1 MHTVRVA
8 VRHFAKGRCMSMR
21 LLCFGA
27 VLMGLGW
34 ACSGMAATPIVPGF
48 ERFGRSASDP
58 AAAID
63 SGLVLLGELGC
74 VNCHAAGKEQAAHL
88 MPKRGPNLDKVGERI
103 GPEWL
108 VEYLKQPNAVK
119 PGTTMP
125 HVLAGLSDTER
136 DRTATAIAHFLAAT
150 GAFDDGSLPE
160 SGTANAAE
168 GLKIYE
174 RAGCAVCHGSRTKDA
189 VPLPDQMP
197 LVDLDKKWSPR
208 ALDEFLKNPFHIRP
222 SSRMPA
228 LPLKDNERRHVVASL
243 LGSPPPPRDTHRDHV
258 AFNGRA
264 WLVNVEKLPA
274 IETLGSPAKTGPVK
288 GFEVVQL
295 AGRPDGFVVQL
306 DGFLH
311 APSAGTYQFHLSSDD
326 GSRLLI
332 GDRQIV
338 ENDGIHA
345 DTERHGEIS
354 LEAGVHPIRIE
365 YFEASGGETLNLDVT
380 PPRRP
385 RRSALEYVTPTA
397 ADKPLASMA
406 VAATQASFAVD
417 PALVEEGRAAFAA
430 VGCASCHE
438 LKGSD
443 GKRIEPAATPK
454 PLMKLVS
461 LDAGC
466 LAKAARQGTPHYPLD
481 DVQRS
486 AVTSA
491 LGWLRSPAA
500 ESAPAREQTIDRM
513 LTALNCYACH
523 NRDGRGGIIPAVTTT
538 DDDGEPI
545 LKDPVRD
552 ALFTSAVQELGDEG
566 RLPPTLTGVGDK
578 LASGFLR
585 EVLAEGGKDRGAY
598 MHTLM
603 PKWHPNVVDPLA
615 KQLAEDVKTTVST
628 PELSGHSESEID
640 EQARGLVGSKSL
652 GCIKCH
658 SFAGEKGQS
667 LGVIDMTRMPKRL
680 RHDWFLAYV
689 ANPQQFRPGTRM
701 PASWPEGKTFYPGV
715 LDGTAAGQI
724 EAVWRYLA
732 GTKPRP
738 PVGSGTNPIELVPVD
753 RPIIYRNFIEGAGP
767 RAIGVGYPEKVNLA
781 WDADRLR
788 LALVWRGAFID
799 AGKHWT
805 GRGQGFQTPLGDGVF
820 SPDAASAIAVLASLE
835 SPWPMAK
842 PDQPAGERRDGPR
855 FRGYSLDVQGR
866 PTFNW
871 SIDGMRIG
879 EKIEPIVEGGK
890 QVVRRTIQVAGRPAA
905 GEAFFRVALAR
916 KVEDKGDGW
925 LLIDGTWRVRV
936 SGAGVAPAVNRSDDG
951 TTEIRRRIVW
961 SPGDEAEF
969 VEELSW

>member
-1 MHTVRVA
+1 
-8 VRHFAKGRCMSMR
+8 
-21 LLCFGA
+21 
-27 VLMGLGW
+27 
-34 ACSGMAATPIVPGF
+34 MAATPVVPGF

-74 VNCHAAGKEQAAHL
+74 VSCHAAGQEQAAHL
-88 MPKRGPNLDKVGERI
+88 MPKRGPNLDKVGERVR
-103 GPEWL
+103 PEWL

-208 ALDEFLKNPFHIRP
+208 SLDEFLKNPFHIRP

-228 LPLKDNERRHVVASL
+228 LPLKNHERRHVVASL
-243 LGSPPPPRDTHRDHV
+243 LGT
-258 AFNGRA
+258 A
-264 WLVNVEKLPA
+264 PA
-274 IETLGSPAKTGPVK
+274 SPAPT
-288 GFEVVQL
+288 
-295 AGRPDGFVVQL
+295 A
-306 DGFLH
+306 
-311 APSAGTYQFHLSSDD
+311 LSSDD
-326 GSRLLI
+326 P
-332 GDRQIV
+332 V
-338 ENDGIHA
+338 
-345 DTERHGEIS
+345 
-354 LEAGVHPIRIE
+354 
-365 YFEASGGETLNLDVT
+365 
-380 PPRRP
+380 
-385 RRSALEYVTPTA
+385 
-397 ADKPLASMA
+397 
-406 VAATQASFAVD
+406 
-417 PALVEEGRAAFAA
+417 LVEEGRAAFAA

-438 LKGSD
+438 LRGSD
-443 GKRIEPAATPK
+443 GKRIEPAARPK
-454 PLMKLVS
+454 PLMELVS

-466 LAKAARQGTPHYPLD
+466 LAKAARQGTPYYPLD

-486 AVTSA
+486 AVTAA

-500 ESAPAREQTIDRM
+500 ESAPARERTIDRM

-523 NRDGRGGIIPAVTTT
+523 NRDGRGGIIPAVATT

-585 EVLAEGGKDRGAY
+585 EVLVEGGRDRGEY

-603 PKWHPNVVDPLA
+603 PKWHAAVVDPLA
-615 KQLAEDVKTTVST
+615 QLLAEDVKTTV
-628 PELSGHSESEID
+628 PPPALSGHAESEID

-680 RHDWFLAYV
+680 RHDWFLAYA

-732 GTKPRP
+732 GAKPRP
-738 PVGSGTNPIELVPVD
+738 PIGASSHPIELLPTD
-753 RPIIYRNFIEGAGP
+753 SPILYRNFIEGAGP
-767 RAIGVGYPEKVNLA
+767 RAIGVGYPEKAHFA
-781 WDADRLR
+781 WDAEQMR

-820 SPDAASAIAVLASLE
+820 SPDAASAIAVLASPE
-835 SPWPMAK
+835 SPWPVAK
-842 PDQPAGERRDGPR
+842 PDQPVGERRDGPR
-855 FRGYSLDVQGR
+855 FRGYSLDAQGR

-925 LLIDGTWRVRV
+925 LLIDDTWRVRV
-936 SGAGVAPAVNRSDDG
+936 RGTGVGPAANRTADG

-961 SPGDEAEF
+961 SAGDEAEF

>member
-1 MHTVRVA
+1 
-8 VRHFAKGRCMSMR
+8 
-21 LLCFGA
+21 
-27 VLMGLGW
+27 
-34 ACSGMAATPIVPGF
+34 MAATPVVPGF

-74 VNCHAAGKEQAAHL
+74 VSCHAAGQEQAAHL
-88 MPKRGPNLDKVGERI
+88 MPKRGPNLDKVGERVR
-103 GPEWL
+103 PEWL

-136 DRTATAIAHFLAAT
+136 DHTATAIAHFLAAT
-150 GAFDDGSLPE
+150 AAFDGGPLADAAK
-160 SGTANAAE
+160 ANAAE
-168 GLKIYE
+168 GLTIYE
-174 RAGCAVCHGSRTKDA
+174 RAGCAVCHGSRTNDA
-189 VPLPDQMP
+189 KLLPDQMP
-197 LVDLDKKWSPR
+197 LVDLERKWSPR
-208 ALDEFLKNPFHIRP
+208 ALDEFLKNPFHSRP

-228 LPLKDNERRHVVASL
+228 LPLKNHERRHVVASL
-243 LGSPPPPRDTHRDHV
+243 LGT
-258 AFNGRA
+258 A
-264 WLVNVEKLPA
+264 PA
-274 IETLGSPAKTGPVK
+274 SPAPT
-288 GFEVVQL
+288 
-295 AGRPDGFVVQL
+295 A
-306 DGFLH
+306 
-311 APSAGTYQFHLSSDD
+311 LSSDD
-326 GSRLLI
+326 P
-332 GDRQIV
+332 V
-338 ENDGIHA
+338 
-345 DTERHGEIS
+345 
-354 LEAGVHPIRIE
+354 
-365 YFEASGGETLNLDVT
+365 
-380 PPRRP
+380 
-385 RRSALEYVTPTA
+385 
-397 ADKPLASMA
+397 
-406 VAATQASFAVD
+406 
-417 PALVEEGRAAFAA
+417 LVEEGRAAFAA

-438 LKGSD
+438 LRGSD
-443 GKRIEPAATPK
+443 GKRIEPAARPK
-454 PLMKLVS
+454 PLTELVS

-466 LAKAARQGTPHYPLD
+466 RAKAARQGTPYYPLD

-486 AVTSA
+486 AVTAA

-500 ESAPAREQTIDRM
+500 ESAPARERTIDRM

-523 NRDGRGGIIPAVTTT
+523 NRDGRGGIIPAVATT

-585 EVLAEGGKDRGAY
+585 EVLVEGGRDRGEY

-603 PKWHPNVVDPLA
+603 PKWHAAVVDPLA
-615 KQLAEDVKTTVST
+615 QLLAEDVKTTV
-628 PELSGHSESEID
+628 PPPALSGHAESEID

-680 RHDWFLAYV
+680 RHDWFLAYA

-732 GTKPRP
+732 GAKPRP
-738 PVGSGTNPIELVPVD
+738 PIGASSHPIELLPTD
-753 RPIIYRNFIEGAGP
+753 SPILYRNFIEGAGP
-767 RAIGVGYPEKVNLA
+767 RAIGVGYPEKAHFA
-781 WDADRLR
+781 WDAEQMR

-820 SPDAASAIAVLASLE
+820 SPDAASAIAVLASPE
-835 SPWPMAK
+835 SPWPVAK
-842 PDQPAGERRDGPR
+842 PDQPVGERRDGPR
-855 FRGYSLDVQGR
+855 FRGYSLDAQGR

-925 LLIDGTWRVRV
+925 LLIDDTWRVRV
-936 SGAGVAPAVNRSDDG
+936 RGTGVGPAANRTADG

-961 SPGDEAEF
+961 SAGDEAEF